1 MSARVYELHG
11 LRVRSE
17 LPLDGRIS
25 EDAAEPDFDVR
36 LMDSDEDATH
46 DQNARILAQV
56 DESEYTFMATS
67 PEEQL
72 IRFGNQFEFQVSC
85 ERRLIK
91 VRLSGGGNRE
101 FASILLAGNVLS
113 SVLTLQGE
121 CVLHASGI
129 QIDGSALAIV
139 GASGMGKSTMTALLC
154 AAGAR
159 LISDDV
165 LRLTASRR
173 GTACFA
179 GTSLIRLRPA
189 AAELA
194 LLFPDGMTIPTP
206 DGRIGVRVQQAAGS
220 RFQLHAIVIPRPSRE
235 APELIVERLGGRA
248 ALVELLRYP
257 RLLGW
262 RVSEPTRRSFR
273 FLSDVA
279 MNVPVFSAEVPWG
292 PPFDSA
298 MPRQLLERVGIDRTR
313 DLAVIRTR

>member
-1 MSARVYELHG
+1 MSAHVYELHG

-17 LPLDGRIS
+17 LPLDGRVS
-25 EDAAEPDFDVR
+25 DSFGDPDWDVR
-36 LMDSDEDATH
+36 FFNPTGE
-46 DQNARILAQV
+46 ARAARNGSVLAQV
-56 DESEYTFMATS
+56 DEIEYTLIATGQG
-67 PEEQL
+67 EYL
-72 IRFGNQFEFQVSC
+72 VRFGRDFEFQISC
-85 ERRLIK
+85 DRRMIEAR
-91 VRLSGGGNRE
+91 VYPGGDPE
-101 FASILLAGNVLS
+101 LALILLAGNVLS

-121 CVLHASGI
+121 CVLHASGV

-194 LLFPDGMTIPTP
+194 LLFPDGMTIPTS
-206 DGRIGVRVQQAAGS
+206 DGRIGVRVEQAAGS
-220 RFQLHAIVIPRPSRE
+220 RFQLHAMVIPRPSRE

-262 RVSEPTRRSFR
+262 RVSEPTRQSFR

-279 MNVPVFSAEVPWG
+279 MNVPVYSAEVPWG

-313 DLAVIRTR
+313 DIAVIRTR